1 MRPRLLITLNSSA
14 ASYQGPDGPIPRS
27 RTIEEKTHVG
37 STSMDRAARSL
48 GETEGGAVRRV
59 HAPLVKGALWT
70 AGLLIFVDVLKE
82 LPATLMLRPF
92 NFDTLAV
99 LADRYAGAERL
110 GPAAWPALLIVL
122 TALAPTIW
130 LSRKVMASRPGERS

>member
-1 MRPRLLITLNSSA
+1 
-14 ASYQGPDGPIPRS
+14 
-27 RTIEEKTHVG
+27 
-37 STSMDRAARSL
+37 MDRAARSL

-99 LADRYAGAERL
+99 LADRYAGDERL
-110 GPAAWPALLIVL
+110 GQAAWPALLIVL

-130 LSRKVMASRPGERS
+130 LSRKVMASRPGEGS